1 MFGNLGCVV
10 VFVVVFYLEGGV
22 KPLRWSLGIISG
34 ERLQHYIIFGIWSSF
49 SGHACQNIYSNY
61 YRSVMWSCTNDP
73 LGGARCGF
81 QNSRTESHAA
91 RNTLYT
97 DDISGNM
104 KVCGNHYTVSET
116 RIYFVSGM
124 YCTYSYGETCSI
136 HELAI
141 NNSPFT
147 HVAPMKGSNQDFNIK
162 WSGLLGTM
170 GDILYSI

>member
-1 MFGNLGCVV
+1 
-10 VFVVVFYLEGGV
+10 
-22 KPLRWSLGIISG
+22 
-34 ERLQHYIIFGIWSSF
+34 
-49 SGHACQNIYSNY
+49 
-61 YRSVMWSCTNDP
+61 MWSCTNDP

-91 RNTLYT
+91 WNTLYT

-141 NNSPFT
+141 NNSLFT

-170 GDILYSI
+170 GDILYSIGKKNGQTPTTVGEGTIIWEVWVWCWPDLLNDPTAAVETLCLHCRNKK